1 MSAPMFCL
9 TWVFMRTEI
18 GKVYGGP
25 TRVSAREKGFTVFA
39 PLSDLRRHAS
49 ERGADIALASPWR
62 NWSFAELEIT
72 VEAVAIRLRQE
83 GIRPRHVVG
92 VDLPSALE
100 WIVDLALMR
109 LAARSVSLR
118 GVSRRGGLALDALLA
133 TPGAR
138 ADVAPM
144 MLHVDDAWIVSTVC
158 ETPGVAPG
166 FEYARTDSIFRF
178 ILTSGT
184 TGQPRAAAYSVG
196 ALAHRRAARWMGWTD
211 GRAELNLMPLSTT
224 GGLHTALA
232 DLDHGQTHLA
242 VDFIDEATLRFAAA
256 HGVQV
261 LCGSPAQ
268 IASALGV
275 LANVDLNLP
284 HLEEVRLAGATPSAT
299 LLRLIT
305 ERLRVPIRSVYGSTE
320 GGAVAAR
327 MVQEDDD
334 LVDVGKVL
342 PGREVQIIDETGAPV
357 PAGTEG
363 TVRYRGR
370 GMTSGYFEDGAVTEF
385 PRGWIEPG
393 DVGVLTPDGSLVLAG
408 RTSEIINIGGQKI
421 NPTVVDELA
430 LEFLGV
436 RDAAA
441 FGLEQ
446 ANGMATLGL
455 AVVSTPDCDLRELD
469 RYLRSRLGNGHP
481 STFWRVREIPRN
493 RMGKAKRQELATA
506 FARTSDGR

>member
-1 MSAPMFCL
+1 M
-9 TWVFMRTEI
+9 
-18 GKVYGGP
+18 
-25 TRVSAREKGFTVFA
+25 FA
-39 PLSDLRRHAS
+39 PLSDLERHAS
-49 ERGADIALASPWR
+49 ERGADIALATPLR
-62 NWSFAELEIT
+62 DWSFAELKIT
-72 VEAVAIRLRQE
+72 VDAVAIRLRQE

-118 GVSRRGGLALDALLA
+118 GVSQRGALALDALLA

-138 ADVAPM
+138 AAVAPVV
-144 MLHVDDAWIVSTVC
+144 LHVDDEWIASTVRQ
-158 ETPGVAPG
+158 TSGVVPGVQ
-166 FEYARTDSIFRF
+166 YARTDSIFRL

-196 ALAHRRAARWMGWTD
+196 ALVYRRVGLRRGWAGGWTD

-224 GGLHTALA
+224 GGLHTAVA

-242 VDFIDEATLRFAAA
+242 VDFIDETTLRFAAA
-256 HGVQV
+256 QGVRV

-275 LANVDLNLP
+275 LAEADLELP
-284 HLEEVRLAGATPSAT
+284 DLEEVRLAGATPSVT

-327 MVQEDDD
+327 MVQGDDD
-334 LVDVGKVL
+334 LVDVGRVL
-342 PGREVQIIDETGAPV
+342 PGREVQIVDQTGAPV

-363 TVRYRGR
+363 TVRYRGG
-370 GMTSGYFEDGAVTEF
+370 GMTSGYFEDGAIREF

-393 DVGVLTPDGSLVLAG
+393 DIGILTPDGSLVLAG
-408 RTSEIINIGGQKI
+408 RTAEIINIGGQKI
-421 NPTVVDELA
+421 NPTAVDELA
-430 LEFLGV
+430 LAFPGV

-441 FGLEQ
+441 FGLER
-446 ANGMATLGL
+446 ADGRAELGL
-455 AVVSTPDCDLRELD
+455 AVVSTPDCELRELD
-469 RYLRSRLGNGHP
+469 SYLRSRLGNGHP

-493 RMGKAKRQELATA
+493 RMGKAQRQELATM
-506 FARTSDGR
+506 FARTLDGR